1 MTNDELAQQVQT
13 LNKKVDTLSETVDS
27 LSKTVDGL
35 VKGVDILAKNMAEGF
50 KRVDERFEQV
60 DKRFTQIDARFEQV
74 DEQLTAIRQDHKNL
88 EDIVKDF
95 RLETEV
101 RFSGLEAGQQEIH
114 ADIASLRRD
123 LFHEE
128 GARETADDAIHDH
141 QEKRYRALDKRLR
154 LVEAKFPDLASNRA
168 A

>member
-1 MTNDELAQQVQT
+1 MTNEELTRQVQT
-13 LNKKVDTLSETVDS
+13 LN
-27 LSKTVDGL
+27 KTVDGL
-35 VKGVDILAKNMAEGF
+35 VKSIDILSRNMTEGF
-50 KRVDERFEQV
+50 KRVNEQFEQV
-60 DKRFTQIDARFEQV
+60 DG
-74 DEQLTAIRQDHKNL
+74 QLSTIRQDHKNL

-101 RFSGLEAGQQEIH
+101 RFNNLEAGQKEIR

-128 GARETADDAIHDH
+128 GARETTDDTLYEI
-141 QEKRYRALDKRLR
+141 QEKNYHALDERLK
-154 LVEAKFPDLASNRA
+154 LVEAKFPDLAQNQA

>member
-1 MTNDELAQQVQT
+1 MTNEELAQQVQT
-13 LNKKVDTLSETVDS
+13 LSETVDN

-35 VKGVDILAKNMAEGF
+35 VKSVDILSRNMTEGF
-50 KRVDERFEQV
+50 KRVNERFEQ
-60 DKRFTQIDARFEQV
+60 IDG
-74 DEQLTAIRQDHKNL
+74 QLSTIRQDHKNL

-101 RFSGLEAGQQEIH
+101 RFNNLEAGQKEIR

-128 GARETADDAIHDH
+128 GAREATDNTLYEI
-141 QEKRYRALDKRLR
+141 QEKNYRALDERLK
-154 LVEAKFPDLASNRA
+154 LVEAKFPDLAQNQVA
-168 A
+168 

>member
-1 MTNDELAQQVQT
+1 MPSRYIVKRSTLWLNRSMTNEELAQQVQT
-13 LNKKVDTLSETVDS
+13 LSETVDN

-35 VKGVDILAKNMAEGF
+35 VKSVDILSRNMTEGF
-50 KRVDERFEQV
+50 KRVNERFEQ
-60 DKRFTQIDARFEQV
+60 IDG
-74 DEQLTAIRQDHKNL
+74 QLSTIRQDHKNL

-101 RFSGLEAGQQEIH
+101 RFNNLEAGQKEIR

-128 GARETADDAIHDH
+128 GAREATDNTLYEI
-141 QEKRYRALDKRLR
+141 QEKNYRALDERLK
-154 LVEAKFPDLASNRA
+154 LVEAKFPDLAQNQVA
-168 A
+168 